1 MVLAVASVLLLV
13 LGRIDKMLSLESMMV
28 AGGNASDVDCS
39 YRIFVM
45 VLTWCCAPSVI
56 VTSQTSQP

>member
-13 LGRIDKMLSLESMMV
+13 LDKMLSLESMMV
-28 AGGNASDVDCS
+28 AGGNASDADCS